1 MKFFKLINDIIPRN
15 FIFKTKFLF
24 SLFVLNSFLE
34 AMGIG
39 LFIPLLVELT
49 NSELFFIQKL
59 KMYFNPIYNY
69 LNLNNWITFFLILI
83 ILTYLIKNL
92 TLSFIAYYENKFVQ
106 NLTVDLSSRLLEI
119 YLNQN
124 YLFFKKFNS
133 SELIRNI
140 NIEISTFVVFL
151 KNLLIFISQ
160 AVFMFGILIILFV
173 YNTQITLLSIFIFLT
188 LLYCYNF
195 FTKNTINQ
203 LGRLRLNNSDLA
215 IKHLQQSF
223 GAIKEIKINNVENLF
238 TQLYKIVC
246 QKIAISVTS
255 YSFLQQLPRLFLE
268 FFIILFACL
277 GVMFSIGI
285 YDLSLI
291 IVTIGVFSITAVKL
305 IPISLKIYQ
314 SMQGMIYCLPSLKV
328 LSKQFNLKTNIR
340 IKNYQKKKNIFN
352 KSLVLNKI
360 YFKYPNQKKPV
371 FKNLSLKLSFGEKVA
386 IVGSSGI
393 GKTTLI
399 ELLMGLILPN
409 KGKIYVDKYLVNN
422 VLEDYQKIIG
432 YVPQD
437 IYLMD
442 DTVLNNITFLDKSKL
457 NKSFI
462 NEIIKKSKLETTIK
476 KLPNGIRTII
486 GERGS
491 KISAGQKQRL
501 AIARAL
507 YRKPKILVMDE
518 PTSSLDKINE
528 NMIINNITKIKNL
541 TVIVITHNQQILK
554 KFDRVFF
561 LGKNNSFKIIK
572 KNR

>member
-34 AMGIG
+34 ALGIG

-173 YNTQITLLSIFIFLT
+173 YNTKITLLSIFIFLT

-422 VLEDYQKIIG
+422 VLEDFQKIIG

-462 NEIIKKSKLETTIK
+462 NEIIKKSKLETTVK
-476 KLPNGIRTII
+476 KLPNGIGTII

-528 NMIINNITKIKNL
+528 NMIINDITKIKNL
-541 TVIVITHNQQILK
+541 TVIIITHNQQILK

-561 LGKNNSFKIIK
+561 LGKNNSLKIIK
-572 KNR
+572 KK